1 MDTKLRLGKH
11 ITFERREAELALCL
25 HDLGRLEHFE
35 LALALPPRSTPEH
48 LATAGPLG
56 WRLPAFVNREQAPA
70 LCLFALAL
78 VVYAVTRLFALDQ
91 FPIYFFT
98 DEAIHPVLG
107 LDLLRSGLRY
117 QGTWLPS
124 YFQNGLY
131 WNLSL
136 SVYIHA
142 LTASLFGETIFVTR
156 ATSSVISLFGA
167 AAVGLFLKFAF
178 KLKWWWIVVLFLT
191 VTPAWFLHSRTAFET
206 VLMVSFYAWFLL
218 CYLLYRQRSPNY
230 LFPALVFGAATF
242 YSYSNGQAVM
252 AASGI
257 LLLVSDLRYHLRN
270 WRTGLRGVALLVL
283 LALPY
288 VRFRIDHP
296 DAISSQLRILDS
308 YWLQSLPL
316 QQKVAQFLS
325 NLAYGVSPQYWFIP
339 NDADLIRH
347 RMKDY
352 GNLSLWLLP
361 FFIVGLVVS
370 LRRIKSSVY
379 RIILIAALAAPVG
392 SALAQISITR
402 ALLFIVPANVLGVLG
417 FNAVLAWFKSQRV
430 QWGLALA
437 SFVVLSALSFGML
450 RDALV
455 NGPTWYDN
463 YGLFGMAWGTRQLF
477 VDAIPEYAAENPTG
491 PIYLTSTWANGTD
504 VFLRFFPVPAARLM
518 MYNIDYFTAY
528 KRDLAP
534 DTTLIMTPEELQR
547 AGASGKFKLIDIAQ
561 VLKYPDGNDGF
572 YFARLQ
578 YVDNIDAIFAAERE
592 ARRQLVVD
600 TYVLDGEPIQV
611 AHSVFDAGQVKDLF
625 DGDPYT
631 LVRGLEANPLI
642 IEISFSKPR
651 KLSGL
656 AATFGKMNFALDVLL
671 YPDGSQ
677 TPVEYTGQY
686 YNLPPEP
693 QVDMTFDRGPVSV
706 TKIHMEIKDVDVDEP
721 DHIHVRDLILR

>member
-11 ITFERREAELALCL
+11 ITFERREAGLALRL

-35 LALALPPRSTPEH
+35 LALALPPPAAPEH
-48 LATAGPLG
+48 LATAGPRVL
-56 WRLPAFVNREQAPA
+56 RLPAFLNREQAPA
-70 LCLFALAL
+70 LILFGLAL
-78 VVYAVTRLFALDQ
+78 VVYAITRLVALDQ

-167 AAVGLFLKFAF
+167 AAVGLFLKTAF
-178 KLKWWWIVVLFLT
+178 KLKWWWIVILFLT

-206 VLMVSFYAWFLL
+206 VLMVSFYSWFLL
-218 CYLLYRQRSPNY
+218 CYLLYRQRSPDY
-230 LFPALVFGAATF
+230 LYPALLFGAATF

-257 LLLVSDLRYHLRN
+257 LLLISDLRYHVRN
-270 WRTGLRGVALLVL
+270 WRTALWGVGLLVL
-283 LALPY
+283 LVLPY
-288 VRFRIDHP
+288 VRFRIDQP

-308 YWLQSLPL
+308 YWLKPLPL
-316 QQKVAQFLS
+316 QDKVIQFLS

-339 NDADLIRH
+339 NETDLIRH

-361 FFIVGLVVS
+361 FFVAGLLVS
-370 LRRIKSSVY
+370 LRQIKSSAH

-402 ALLFIVPANVLGVLG
+402 ALLFVVPANMLGAVG
-417 FNAVLAWFKSQRV
+417 FDTVVGWFKSQRL
-430 QWGLALA
+430 QWGLALV
-437 SFVVLSALSFGML
+437 SFLLLSGLSFGML

-455 NGPTWYDN
+455 NGPTWYTN

-477 VDAIPEYAAENPTG
+477 VDAIPEYAKENPTG

-504 VFLRFFPVPAARLM
+504 VFLRYFAMPAARIM

-528 KRDLAP
+528 KRDLTP

-547 AGASGKFKLIDIAQ
+547 ARASGKFKLIDIAQ
-561 VLKYPDGNDGF
+561 VVKSPDGNDGF
-572 YFARLQ
+572 YFAHLQ
-578 YVDNIDAIFAAERE
+578 YVDNIDAIFAAEQE
-592 ARRQLVVD
+592 ARRQLV
-600 TYVLDGEPIQV
+600 TENFVLDGEPIKV
-611 AHSVFDAGQVKDLF
+611 SHSVLDGGQMKDLF

-631 LVRGLEANPLI
+631 LIRGLEANPLI
-642 IEISFSKPR
+642 IEISFSKPHQLNG
-651 KLSGL
+651 LS
-656 AATFGKMNFALDVLL
+656 ATFGKMNFALDVLL
-671 YPDGSQ
+671 YPEGSQ
-677 TPVEYTGQY
+677 EPVEYTGQY
-686 YNLPPEP
+686 YDLPPEP
-693 QVDMTFDRGPVSV
+693 HVDMTFDRGPVSV
-706 TKIHMEIKDVDVDEP
+706 TKIHMEIKDVNTGEP